1 MLECWESKIP
11 EGKGNYS
18 SGPLS
23 FLEGSSAGM
32 FGELDTGGEGKL

>member
-1 MLECWESKIP
+1 VLECLESKIP
-11 EGKGNYS
+11 EGRRNYS

-32 FGELDTGGEGKL
+32 LGEQDTRGEGKL